1 MPKAQSEALR
11 TPQNLPAGTVSWPND
26 PVQVRRPKGGIGPSD
41 DNEEK
46 EGDKNDDDDDDDDD
60 KDIARQSS
68 EITKQATA
76 VDATPTKQQQGY
88 FMQPPMN
95 TAQIFEVDD
104 DYLFCYNDKMNKNK
118 DIYATSNDHC
128 TNFCRW

>member
-1 MPKAQSEALR
+1 MIIHNS
-11 TPQNLPAGTVSWPND
+11 TPLAFQ
-26 PVQVRRPKGGIGPSD
+26 IMISD
-41 DNEEK
+41 D
-46 EGDKNDDDDDDDDD
+46 GD

-88 FMQPPMN
+88 FMQPPTN

-118 DIYATSNDHC
+118 DIDATSNEHC
-128 TNFCRW
+128 TNLCRW